1 MNVSEVTTRIKALPL
16 FKDLILMEASDE
28 SQFGTITVPPRHF
41 KDSKK
46 NEIKLSGI
54 YNLFVAHMYKDGLV
68 QPEFFYLT
76 FYHKGEQRDFRRQSF
91 NAVEYNKIFAS
102 GMTVDKIISDLEEK
116 LIGYSLK

>member
-1 MNVSEVTTRIKALPL
+1 MNVSEVTTRIKTLPL

-54 YNLFVAHMYKDGLV
+54 YNLFVAHMYKDGV
-68 QPEFFYLT
+68 VMPSFFYLT

-116 LIGYSLK
+116 LIGYTLK

>member
-1 MNVSEVTTRIKALPL
+1 MNVSEVTARIKALPL

-54 YNLFVAHMYKDGLV
+54 YNLFVAHMYKDGV
-68 QPEFFYLT
+68 VMPSFFYLT
-76 FYHKGEQRDFRRQSF
+76 FYHKGEQRDFRRHSF
-91 NAVEYNKIFAS
+91 NAIEYNKIFAS
-102 GMTVDKIISDLEEK
+102 GHSVNEIISDFENQLN
-116 LIGYSLK
+116 GYSLK

>member
-46 NEIKLSGI
+46 NEIKLSGT
-54 YNLFVAHMYKDGLV
+54 YNLFVAHMYKDGV
-68 QPEFFYLT
+68 VMPSFFYLT

-91 NAVEYNKIFAS
+91 NAIEYNKIFAS